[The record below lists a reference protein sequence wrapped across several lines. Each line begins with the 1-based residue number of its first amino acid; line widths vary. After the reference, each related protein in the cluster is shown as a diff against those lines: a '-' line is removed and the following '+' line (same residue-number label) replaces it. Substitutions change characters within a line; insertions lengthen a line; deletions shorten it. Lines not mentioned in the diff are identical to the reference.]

1 MARRAPMSGN
11 VKAKLSL
18 DPASYADFKRAL
30 KQLERAVRKE
40 VIESALT
47 AGGTIIHRAAQSR
60 APGKIEMQLIGGRTL
75 RKRVDRKFSQVVKA
89 NAKLMAI
96 GPDAAHWYYR
106 FFEFGA
112 TRHDLRVK
120 KAKALRF
127 EGSDGIVF
135 AKRAKQTGGVR
146 MRPFLRPAVDGNK
159 AAAVQAM
166 GTVLRREIEKAAR
179 A

>member
-1 MARRAPMSGN
+1 MA
-11 VKAKLSL
+11 VKISL
-18 DPASYADFKRAL
+18 DRASFADFKRTL
-30 KQLERAVRKE
+30 KKLERVARKE

-75 RKRVDRKFSQVVKA
+75 RKKVDAKFSKVVKA

-96 GPDAAHWYYR
+96 GPDAEHWYYR

-112 TRHDLRVK
+112 TKHEIRVR

-127 EGSDGIVF
+127 EGNEGIVF
-135 AKRAKQTGGVR
+135 AKRSKQTGGVR

-159 AAAVQAM
+159 AAAVDAM
-166 GTVLRREIEKAAR
+166 ITVLRREINKVAKA
-179 A
+179 